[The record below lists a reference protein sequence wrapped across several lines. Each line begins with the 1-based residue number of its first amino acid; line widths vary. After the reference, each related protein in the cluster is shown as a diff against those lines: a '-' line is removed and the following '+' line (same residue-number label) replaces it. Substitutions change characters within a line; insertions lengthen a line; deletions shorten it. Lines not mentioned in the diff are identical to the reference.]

1 MLSNT
6 IATWSTTRI
15 ILLSIPPSILREDR
29 SQASS
34 MGRETTKSQKTT
46 IATSANG
53 KSRTRRTRSTSWRHW
68 SSASSVKSF
77 RPPNL
82 TLIPCIML
90 SRPTYSYTHHLSG
103 RRTPNPKSRKLKR
116 SMKLKS
122 NPYQSR
128 HFSHLPLRHTDLKQQ
143 ANKILNPF
151 KKRKQSKRLKISLI
165 LKKSTKGMKGCIQK
179 RQWRAR

>member
-6 IATWSTTRI
+6 IATWSTARI
-15 ILLSIPPSILREDR
+15 MLLSNPLSILREDR

-34 MGRETTKSQKTT
+34 TGRETTKSLKIT

-53 KSRTRRTRSTSWRHW
+53 KSRTRRTRSTSWRLW
-68 SSASSVKSF
+68 SSASSGKSSH
-77 RPPNL
+77 PPNL
-82 TLIPCIML
+82 TLIPCKML
-90 SRPTYSYTHHLSG
+90 TSPTYSYTLHLRG
-103 RRTPNPKSRKLKR
+103 RRTPNPRSRRLKR

-122 NPYQSR
+122 NRYQS
-128 HFSHLPLRHTDLKQQ
+128 HQLPLRHTDLKQQ

-165 LKKSTKGMKGCIQK
+165 LNKSTKGMKDCIQK

>member
-6 IATWSTTRI
+6 IATWSTARI
-15 ILLSIPPSILREDR
+15 ILLSNPPSILREDR

-34 MGRETTKSQKTT
+34 TGRETTKSQKIT

-68 SSASSVKSF
+68 SSASSGKSSH
-77 RPPNL
+77 PPNP
-82 TLIPCIML
+82 TLML
-90 SRPTYSYTHHLSG
+90 SRPAYSYTLHLSG
-103 RRTPNPKSRKLKR
+103 RRTPNPRSRRL
-116 SMKLKS
+116 MKLKS
-122 NPYQSR
+122 NRYQS
-128 HFSHLPLRHTDLKQQ
+128 HQLPLRHTDLKQQ

-165 LKKSTKGMKGCIQK
+165 LKKSTKGTKGCIQK